1 MVAFRQIDQTTPA
14 GALSSV
20 SEPVRTPL
28 PARPSILVIED
39 DPLVQ
44 MVIEAALESM
54 GHFEVWSATDGVTGL
69 HMIEALRPDV
79 VFLDLMIPGK
89 NGFSVLEALQ
99 LKGAAVDGIRV
110 VVTSG
115 LMGQVTE
122 DRLAEL
128 GVTEILAKPFR
139 LADLKAVM
147 SATSPA
153 KRAA

>member
-1 MVAFRQIDQTTPA
+1 MVSARQIDETTGMALNGGAEPA
-14 GALSSV
+14 
-20 SEPVRTPL
+20 RR

-44 MVIEAALESM
+44 LVIEAALESM
-54 GHFEVWSATDGVTGL
+54 GHFEVWSATDGNTGL
-69 HMIEALRPDV
+69 SMIEALRPDV

-99 LKGAAVDGIRV
+99 LRGRAVDGIRV

-115 LMGQVTE
+115 MIGQVTE
-122 DRLAEL
+122 DRLVEL
-128 GVTEILAKPFR
+128 GVTEILPKPFR

-147 SATSPA
+147 DAASPVA
-153 KRAA
+153 RAA